1 MKLRWSE
8 KTDHLGSYLEAEVG
22 VGSFKV
28 ASDGDQ
34 HVVWGPWYDH
44 DEPRAAEKWKY
55 CWRTVASIDEAKA
68 TAQQWEDE
76 IDAMSPTQGLVG
88 DGQPPLLS
96 VGAVRHPG
104 GRCASR
110 SIRNAKVG

>member
-8 KTDHLGSYLEAEVG
+8 KTDHLGSHLEAEVG
-22 VGSFKV
+22 VCSFKV

-55 CWRTVASIDEAKA
+55 RWCVKASMDEAKA

-76 IDAMSPTQGLVG
+76 IEAMY
-88 DGQPPLLS
+88 
-96 VGAVRHPG
+96 A
-104 GRCASR
+104 
-110 SIRNAKVG
+110 